1 MGDMT
6 DGTLRTIG
14 ELARLTGIPVKTIRF
29 WSDAGVVPPA
39 SRTPAGYRLYG
50 QDALARLG
58 LVRTLRDLGIG
69 LAVIQRVLAREVS
82 VAEVAD
88 AHADALD
95 LQIRTLRLHR
105 AVLRTV
111 ARRDCPPEE
120 MELMHKAATLT
131 AVQRRRLISDFI
143 DSVFGGLDVSP
154 EFLAMMRGAM
164 PDLPDEPTAE
174 QLGAWVELA
183 ELTGDERFRAGLR
196 RAAADQTQA
205 IAEGGEPDAA
215 AARRVAD
222 LVRERAGAAQRAGI
236 DPASAQARPVVD
248 ELAQAYAELSGRA
261 DSPEFR
267 AWLADRLEVSADS
280 GYERYWQLL
289 AVINGWPPQPSMA
302 PAVGWLLAALRAG

>member
-1 MGDMT
+1 MDMT

-39 SRTPAGYRLYG
+39 GRTPAGYRLYG
-50 QDALARLG
+50 PDALARLG

-69 LAVIQRVLAREVS
+69 LAVIQRVLAHEIS
-82 VAEVAD
+82 VAEVAG

-105 AVLRTV
+105 AVLRAV

-131 AVQRRRLISDFI
+131 AAQRHRLISDFI
-143 DSVFGGLDVSP
+143 DSVFAGLDVSP
-154 EFLAMMRGAM
+154 GFLVMMRGAM
-164 PDLPDEPTAE
+164 PGLPDEPTAE
-174 QLGAWVELA
+174 QLSAWVDLA
-183 ELTGDERFRAGLR
+183 ELTADEQFRAALR
-196 RAAADQTQA
+196 RAAADQTA
-205 IAEGGEPDAA
+205 ALAETGEPDAA
-215 AARRVAD
+215 AARRVAG
-222 LVRERAGAAQRAGI
+222 LVQERAGAAQQAGI

-248 ELAQAYAELSGRA
+248 ELAHAYAELSGRP
-261 DSPEFR
+261 DGPEFR

-289 AVINGWPPQPSMA
+289 AVINGWPVQPSMA
-302 PAVGWLLAALRAG
+302 PAARWLMTALRAG